1 MWGRLG
7 CENSDIGPITCLL
20 APGTPENTKSTTIID
35 LTEPSLPDVEMSLSI
50 LLNSSWF
57 WTRLSYSSSAVQTS
71 VSQPATIRL
80 NNTASVQSDWS
91 NPAKRSSGFE
101 QLQQLTASLRDS
113 IAGYYI
119 FPFIGFA
126 SPSVVR
132 WLPNAPLCFSVL
144 IQGSFVL
151 STCLSGGRYVLLYR
165 THVSPIVSD
174 LVTRCDLSRCTSKR
188 V

>member
-113 IAGYYI
+113 IATIYFHSLVSHLPPLFGD
-119 FPFIGFA
+119 FPMHPYAFLCWFKA
-126 SPSVVR
+126 LLFC
-132 WLPNAPLCFSVL
+132 LPA
-144 IQGSFVL
+144 
-151 STCLSGGRYVLLYR
+151 CLVGDMFFFTEHTSHLL
-165 THVSPIVSD
+165 
-174 LVTRCDLSRCTSKR
+174 
-188 V
+188 